1 MNRDSCQ
8 KPLML
13 RMHSFVFSFIC
24 VDKQGR
30 VHEEYYEE
38 YYALIQ
44 YANHISHYFPLKKT
58 VACYALTHTLSLNLL
73 SSIRAVDAFHSRHD
87 CNTTVIN
94 RFCRGIISSFE
105 VSY

>member
-24 VDKQGR
+24 MDKQGR
-30 VHEEYYEE
+30 VHEEHCVE
-38 YYALIQ
+38 YCTLIQ
-44 YANHISHYFPLKKT
+44 HSNHISQYFPVKKAL
-58 VACYALTHTLSLNLL
+58 ACYTFTHTLSLNLL
-73 SSIRAVDAFHSRHD
+73 NSIRTVDDFNSRHD

-94 RFCRGIISSFE
+94 RFCSGIISSFE

>member
-1 MNRDSCQ
+1 MWTETRQ

-13 RMHSFVFSFIC
+13 KMHSFVFSFIC

-44 YANHISHYFPLKKT
+44 YANHISHYFPLKKKLWR
-58 VACYALTHTLSLNLL
+58 AIRSLTL
-73 SSIRAVDAFHSRHD
+73 
-87 CNTTVIN
+87 
-94 RFCRGIISSFE
+94 
-105 VSY
+105 YP